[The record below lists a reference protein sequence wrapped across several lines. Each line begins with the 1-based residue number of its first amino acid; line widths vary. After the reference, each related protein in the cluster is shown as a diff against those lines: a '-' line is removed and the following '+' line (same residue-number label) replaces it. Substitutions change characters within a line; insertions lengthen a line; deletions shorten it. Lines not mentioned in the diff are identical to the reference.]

1 MALTFPDYFPESFLA
16 RVVAADAAAE
26 FEYRGEMSSAQCD
39 VQRAIT
45 RYVHTVALACAQA
58 TCEAVRAG
66 ERPVAELAGTVEE
79 FWRRLR
85 VYVDLELCPD
95 WSSRSLVEAAF
106 AGLKQSPEW
115 VQHLGERRALAEGQG
130 ASGSED
136 AVVNRVPAQPDEL
149 PEDATRE
156 QKAQAVKAF
165 LTKAEAATG
174 ERFFKRDIWR
184 AANYKSSTEFERWQ
198 RNDRRATKAAD
209 RNFRGVLREK
219 RYRKNRPQS

>member
-1 MALTFPDYFPESFLA
+1 MPVWWRLTLLRSSS
-16 RVVAADAAAE
+16 VAV
-26 FEYRGEMSSAQCD
+26 RCLPPQCD

-66 ERPVAELAGTVEE
+66 EWPVADIAETVEE

-85 VYVDLELCPD
+85 VYVGLELYPD
-95 WSSRSLVEAAF
+95 WSSSSLVEKAF
-106 AGLKQSPEW
+106 VGLQQSPEW
-115 VQHLGERRALAEGQG
+115 RQHLEERRALAEGQG
-130 ASGSED
+130 ACGSED

-165 LTKAEAATG
+165 LTAAKAATG
-174 ERFFKRDIWR
+174 ERFFKRNIWR
-184 AANYKSSTEFERWQ
+184 AAGYEVATEFERWQ
-198 RNDRRATKAAD
+198 RNDHRRTKAGD
-209 RNFRGVLREK
+209 RNIRRVLREK
-219 RYRKNRPQS
+219 QYRKNRPQS

>member
-1 MALTFPDYFPESFLA
+1 MALTFPDYFPKPFLD

-26 FEYRGEMSSAQCD
+26 FECRGEMSSAQCD

-66 ERPVAELAGTVEE
+66 EWPVAELAGTVEE

-106 AGLKQSPEW
+106 VGLKQSPEW
-115 VQHLGERRALAEGQG
+115 LQHLGERRTLAEARV
-130 ASGSED
+130 ASGPED
-136 AVVNRVPAQPDEL
+136 AVANRVPAQADEL
-149 PEDATRE
+149 PEHATPK
-156 QKAQAVKAF
+156 QKAQAVEAF
-165 LTKAEAATG
+165 LTAAQAVKG
-174 ERFFKRDIWR
+174 ERFLKQDIWR
-184 AANYKSSTEFERWQ
+184 AAGYEGPSEFQRWQ
-198 RNDRRATKAAD
+198 RNDHRRTKAGD
-209 RNFRGVLREK
+209 RNIRRVLREK
-219 RYRKNRPQS
+219 QYRKNRPQS

>member
-1 MALTFPDYFPESFLA
+1 MALTFPDYFPESFLD

-26 FEYRGEMSSAQCD
+26 FECRGEMSSAQCD

-66 ERPVAELAGTVEE
+66 EWPVADIAETVEE

-85 VYVDLELCPD
+85 VYVGLELYPD
-95 WSSRSLVEAAF
+95 WSSSSLVEKAF
-106 AGLKQSPEW
+106 VELKQSPEW
-115 VQHLGERRALAEGQG
+115 LQHLGERRTLAEARV
-130 ASGSED
+130 ASGPED

-165 LTKAEAATG
+165 LTEAQAATG
-174 ERFFKRDIWR
+174 ERFLKKDIWR
-184 AANYKSSTEFERWQ
+184 AAGYKSATEFQRWQ
-198 RNDRRATKAAD
+198 QNHSRATETAD
-209 RNFRGVLREK
+209 RNIRRVLRDK
-219 RYRKNRPQS
+219 QYRKGRTQG

>member
-66 ERPVAELAGTVEE
+66 EWPVAELAGTVEE

-115 VQHLGERRALAEGQG
+115 VQQLEGLETLQDRELGGLDAALGGALLAIEQLQLAE
-130 ASGSED
+130 A
-136 AVVNRVPAQPDEL
+136 
-149 PEDATRE
+149 E
-156 QKAQAVKAF
+156 QVARTVQAF
-165 LTKAEAATG
+165 LGAVPRDFVVLAQEGRQAEG
-174 ERFFKRDIWR
+174 LEMRL
-184 AANYKSSTEFERWQ
+184 EQ
-198 RNDRRATKAAD
+198 
-209 RNFRGVLREK
+209 
-219 RYRKNRPQS
+219 

>member
-1 MALTFPDYFPESFLA
+1 MALTFPDNFPKSFLA

-26 FEYRGEMSSAQCD
+26 FECRGEMSSAQCD

-66 ERPVAELAGTVEE
+66 EWPVAELAGTVEE

-85 VYVDLELCPD
+85 VYVDLELYPD
-95 WSSRSLVEAAF
+95 WSSRSLVEAAL

-115 VQHLGERRALAEGQG
+115 VRHLGERRALAEDRVACGP
-130 ASGSED
+130 ED
-136 AVVNRVPAQPDEL
+136 AVANRVPAQPDEL
-149 PEDATRE
+149 PEHATTE

-165 LTKAEAATG
+165 LTEAKAATG
-174 ERFFKRDIWR
+174 DRFLKQDIWR
-184 AANYKSSTEFERWQ
+184 AAGYEAATEFQRWQ
-198 RNDRRATKAAD
+198 RNDHRRTKAGD
-209 RNFRGVLREK
+209 RNIRRVLREK
-219 RYRKNRPQS
+219 QYRKNRPQS

>member
-66 ERPVAELAGTVEE
+66 ERPIAELAGTVEE

-130 ASGSED
+130 ARGPD
-136 AVVNRVPAQPDEL
+136 DVVANRVPAQPDEL

-165 LTKAEAATG
+165 LTKAEAAMG

-184 AANYKSSTEFERWQ
+184 AAGYEVATEFERWQ
-198 RNDRRATKAAD
+198 RNDHRRTKAGD
-209 RNFRGVLREK
+209 RNIRRVLREK